1 MTSETPSG
9 GYRPPPL
16 LSRHDPTNS
25 GIPVPDAEDLAFG
38 ASGIARGEGAMA
50 RSRHGHNGSF
60 ATSRRHF
67 LQQGAVIGSAAI
79 ASGFVHSAGAV
90 DSGPKNLPPNVP
102 EWMKVPG
109 DPMGSQPYGAPSPF
123 EKDVVKNISKNLRQ
137 YLSASGRTPLQD
149 LDGIITPNG
158 LFYERHHAGVPTI
171 DPAQH
176 RLMLH
181 GLVDRPM
188 IFTME
193 DIRRF
198 PSVSR
203 VHFLECSGNP
213 GYKKPYGTT
222 ASDLVGL
229 LSCAEWTG
237 VSMKLVLQEA
247 ALQPEAKWVV
257 AEGADAAAMTRSIP
271 IEKCLDDAMIVYSQN
286 GERLRPQQGYPL
298 RLILPGFEGN
308 MNIKWLRRLHVTAEP
323 AFARDETS
331 KYTDLLANGT
341 AREFSFVMEAKS
353 IILRPSGGQRLA
365 STGFQEITGIAWS
378 GRGKIRRVD
387 VSVDD
392 GRNWQEAPLQEPI
405 MTRALTRFRL
415 PWHWDGRP
423 AVIQSRAIDETG
435 YVQPTL
441 AELIAERGENFFYH
455 NNAIWPW
462 RISAEGEVSNAA
474 NDSND

>member
-1 MTSETPSG
+1 MPQPKNSPN
-9 GYRPPPL
+9 
-16 LSRHDPTNS
+16 DP
-25 GIPVPDAEDLAFG
+25 
-38 ASGIARGEGAMA
+38 RQ
-50 RSRHGHNGSF
+50 
-60 ATSRRHF
+60 TSRRS
-67 LQQGAVIGSAAI
+67 LLRQAAAIGGAALASGAVRSAN
-79 ASGFVHSAGAV
+79 AS
-90 DSGPKNLPPNVP
+90 DTNNLPPNVP

-109 DPMGSQPYGAPSPF
+109 DPMGSQLYGTPSPF
-123 EKDVVKNISKNLRQ
+123 EKNLVKNIPKDLPQ

-181 GLVDRPM
+181 GLVERPM
-188 IFTME
+188 IFTVD

-203 VHFLECSGNP
+203 IHFLECSGNP
-213 GYKKPYGTT
+213 SYKPPYGKT

-229 LSCAEWTG
+229 VSCAEWTG
-237 VSMKLVLQEA
+237 VSMKRVLQEA
-247 ALQPEAKWVV
+247 GLRPEAAWVV
-257 AEGADAAAMTRSIP
+257 AEGADAAALTRSIP

-308 MNIKWLRRLHVTAEP
+308 MNVKWLRRLHVTSEP
-323 AFARDETS
+323 AYSREETS
-331 KYTDLLANGT
+331 KYTDLMPDGT
-341 AREFSFVMEAKS
+341 SREFSFVMEAKS
-353 IILRPSGGQRLA
+353 IILRPSGGQRL
-365 STGFQEITGIAWS
+365 SETGFHEIGGIAWS

-387 VSVDD
+387 VSVD
-392 GRNWQEAPLQEPI
+392 GGETWQEATLQEPI
-405 MTRALTRFRL
+405 LTQALTRFRL
-415 PWHWDGRP
+415 PWRWNGEP
-423 AVIQSRAIDETG
+423 AVILSRATDETG

-441 AELIAERGENFFYH
+441 AELLAVRGENFYYH

-462 RISAEGEVSNAA
+462 HIAADGEVSNAA
-474 NDSND
+474 NA